1 MSFWYVNVTL
11 LTATACGCRL
21 FLVGP
26 SRQSAASA
34 ASGLGLARFLDTVLT
49 AVVMCVGRLARDCYE
64 VSVDVPELR

>member
-1 MSFWYVNVTL
+1 M
-11 LTATACGCRL
+11 
-21 FLVGP
+21 VGP